1 MSVGSVC
8 VLGEPWSELLANRVL
23 LLLMM
28 MMIPKLSEG
37 ALALFLKEKS
47 KFYFFALNGL
57 NFFLKSDLN
66 R

>member
-1 MSVGSVC
+1 MSVEGIC
-8 VLGEPWSELLANRVL
+8 VLGEHWLVLLANRV

-28 MMIPKLSEG
+28 MMIPKLSQG

-57 NFFLKSDLN
+57 IFFWN
-66 R
+66 QT